1 MDLIKVNGIVV
12 KSADYKENDRLVTL
26 VTFELGKITCLARG
40 VKKPN
45 AKLKYAQ
52 EMFNFGEF
60 MLAKK
65 NESYTLT
72 DCVQTDSFST
82 ITKDIEMYYCGCMM
96 MDILS
101 RISSYESQKSMLAQT
116 IRMLSKL
123 CYDEIAPEKVTTE
136 FLKECLKQNGYD
148 IDYKYC
154 SVCGMDLIETAYFS
168 DSAGLICGSC
178 ANKQTDLPVNINI
191 LKYLQ
196 SGEGSDEIAKVSNS
210 YLAYF
215 LEELVGIKANPM
227 YFGSINYGE

>member
-12 KSADYKENDRLVTL
+12 KSSDYKDNDRLVTL
-26 VTFELGKITCLARG
+26 VTFELGRITCLARG
-40 VKKPN
+40 VKKPK

-52 EMFNFGEF
+52 EVFNFGEF
-60 MLAKK
+60 MLAKR
-65 NESYTLT
+65 NDSYTLT
-72 DCVQTDSFST
+72 DCVQTDSFGP

-101 RISSYESQKSMLAQT
+101 RISSLESQKGMLAQT

-123 CYDEIAPEKVTTE
+123 CYDEEAPQRVTTE
-136 FLKECLKQNGYD
+136 FLKECLRQNGYD
-148 IDYKYC
+148 IDYNHC
-154 SVCGMDLIETAYFS
+154 SICGTELTDHAYFL
-168 DSAGLICGSC
+168 DSAGLICSSC
-178 ANKQTDLPVNINI
+178 ANKSRDIPVNINI

-196 SGEGSDEIAKVSNS
+196 NGEGSEEIAKVSNA

-227 YFGSINYGE
+227 YFGNITYGE